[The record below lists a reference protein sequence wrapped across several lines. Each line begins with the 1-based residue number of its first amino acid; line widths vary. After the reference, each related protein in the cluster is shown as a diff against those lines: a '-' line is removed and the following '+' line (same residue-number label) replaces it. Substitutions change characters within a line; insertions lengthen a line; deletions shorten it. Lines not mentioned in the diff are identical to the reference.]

1 MKRNIKEEIDRELS
15 YIQADEQ
22 KLQNILERRPEQH
35 RDVYKRQG

>member
-22 KLQNILERRPEQH
+22 KLQNIFVSIR
-35 RDVYKRQG
+35 VV